1 MVVLIIYFSREA
13 YQLVEK
19 DPELRSPWAGDL
31 SGGDVYYLAATGVL
45 YFALIFVVEFFKTRR
60 FVCGK
65 MMK

>member
-1 MVVLIIYFSREA
+1 MNEIFIFFSREA

-19 DPELRSPWAGDL
+19 DPSLRSPWSTDL
-31 SGGDVYYLAATGVL
+31 SGGDVYYLAATGII
-45 YFALIFVVEFFKTRR
+45 YFIAIFVVEFFKTRK